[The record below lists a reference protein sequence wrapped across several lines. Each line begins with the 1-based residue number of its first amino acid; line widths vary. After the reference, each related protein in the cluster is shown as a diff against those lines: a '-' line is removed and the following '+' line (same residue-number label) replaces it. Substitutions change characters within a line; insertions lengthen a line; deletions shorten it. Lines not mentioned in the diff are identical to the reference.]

1 MLKHCPPIPEK
12 AVNAAEFLVARI
24 LTYFETLK
32 IEEFKIDCM
41 TANNE
46 FFFKQ
51 NSWIMF
57 TILAFSILS
66 YFYSDGIRSK
76 IPTTLFTYLAPLTRI
91 AINPLLLCNSSTNC
105 CCLL

>member
-51 NSWIMF
+51 KYYSI
-57 TILAFSILS
+57 ILHSEL
-66 YFYSDGIRSK
+66 YFYRAMAFVPKSRQ
-76 IPTTLFTYLAPLTRI
+76 
-91 AINPLLLCNSSTNC
+91 LCSPIW
-105 CCLL
+105 LR

>member
-12 AVNAAEFLVARI
+12 AVNAAEFLVATI

-51 NSWIMF
+51 KYYSIILHSERWHSFQNPDNSVH
-57 TILAFSILS
+57 
-66 YFYSDGIRSK
+66 
-76 IPTTLFTYLAPLTRI
+76 LFGSA
-91 AINPLLLCNSSTNC
+91 NKNC
-105 CCLL
+105 Y